1 MILNHTY
8 IPIIKKKIFQ
18 QFRRRVKY
26 GGNKFDAPFEDLLST
41 KIDECFVSIRTENTN
56 MKLKYDAN
64 PETYEGSIS
73 IWIWIG
79 ALIFLVVSIALYTL
93 SKKRQIC
100 RANKQTRETE
110 EACDNVD
117 AEKSKAMLA

>member
-1 MILNHTY
+1 
-8 IPIIKKKIFQ
+8 
-18 QFRRRVKY
+18 
-26 GGNKFDAPFEDLLST
+26 
-41 KIDECFVSIRTENTN
+41 